1 MPLLADLNQLE
12 SEDLQ
17 LRGEIPVAELD
28 LEGVDPM
35 IAAQQP
41 LRYNFLLQKLGESL
55 LLTGTLELVLDCECV
70 RCLKPFAHTVRLDG
84 TLMNL
89 ALEGEEA
96 VPIVADAVDLTPPL
110 REHILLAF
118 PPHPVCQPDCGGLSL
133 GARKRK
139 PTPQWTSPAGGHGSP
154 WEKLDHLKL

>member
-1 MPLLADLNQLE
+1 MPLLADLNELE
-12 SEDLQ
+12 IEDLQ

-28 LEGVDPM
+28 FDGLDAMVH
-35 IAAQQP
+35 ARQP
-41 LRYNFLLQKLGESL
+41 LRYAFDLQKLGDSL

-70 RCLKPFAHTVRLDG
+70 RCLKPFTHTVRLEG

-89 ALEGEEA
+89 PLEGEDA
-96 VPIVADAVDLTPPL
+96 VPIESDAVDLTPPL

-133 GARKRK
+133 GAKRRK
-139 PTPQWTSPAGGHGSP
+139 PAPNWTSPAGGRGSP
-154 WEKLDHLKL
+154 WEKLDNLKL